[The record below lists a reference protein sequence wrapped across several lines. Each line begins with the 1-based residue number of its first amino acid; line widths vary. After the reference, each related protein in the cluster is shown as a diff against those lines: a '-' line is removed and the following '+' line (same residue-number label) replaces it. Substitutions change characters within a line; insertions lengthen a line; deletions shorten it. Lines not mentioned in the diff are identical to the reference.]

1 MRILKNLILV
11 CCGIV
16 MSASITSAQ
25 SIMSLTAAQAKTNYL
40 DRWKNP
46 NPNEFFKVFLDHKMP
61 DVVIF
66 GMLQPTIEDC
76 LQLFETEYAPS
87 VHMELAKAFA
97 DYIGDAAEA
106 DITDTDYVNS
116 FSKYE
121 SFTFEKLD
129 LADVKKKYPIKEP
142 IAEGEITNEYEFY
155 DLKLEGTS
163 LGAFVYTGTHWVWV
177 ITR

>member
-1 MRILKNLILV
+1 MRILRKFVMV
-11 CCGIV
+11 CCGLLI
-16 MSASITSAQ
+16 SASITNAQ
-25 SIMSLTAAQAKTNYL
+25 SITSLTAAQAKTNYL

-46 NPNEFFKVFLDHKMP
+46 NPKEFFKVFLDHKMP

-76 LQLFETEYAPS
+76 LQLFETEYAPYI
-87 VHMELAKAFA
+87 HMELAKGFA
-97 DYIGDAAEA
+97 EIIGEAAEI
-106 DITDTDYVNS
+106 DITAPDYQNS

-177 ITR
+177 ITH

>member
-1 MRILKNLILV
+1 MRILRNLILV
-11 CCGIV
+11 YCGIV

-46 NPNEFFKVFLDHKMP
+46 NPKEFFKVFLDHKMP

-97 DYIGDAAEA
+97 DFIGDAAEA

-142 IAEGEITNEYEFY
+142 IGEGEITNEYEFY

-177 ITR
+177 ITH